1 MSVEYTASNLR
12 PATYPDFTA
21 NDFLAI
27 YPQFGGD
34 VVPEAVINM
43 YVEEAVKCIQQN
55 RWKAKWK
62 SGITLYIAHHLTLWL
77 MANAPTGS
85 NGATVAAA
93 GMVQG
98 SVSGKHVDGV
108 TINFSQSGAQ
118 NDLTG
123 WGSYKETI
131 FGEQFATLA
140 RIVGKGGMYVI

>member
-1 MSVEYTASNLR
+1 MSIEYTASNLR
-12 PATYPDFTA
+12 PATYPEFSSA
-21 NDFLAI
+21 DFLAV
-27 YPQFGGD
+27 YPQFG
-34 VVPEAVINM
+34 ENVIPAPVLEM

-77 MANAPTGS
+77 LGNAPAGS
-85 NGATVAAA
+85 SGATVAAA
-93 GMVQG
+93 GLVQG
-98 SVSGKHVDGV
+98 SVSSKSVDGV
-108 TINFSQSGAQ
+108 SISYSQSGAQ
-118 NDLTG
+118 SDLTG